1 MYGTYSEVTPLSY
14 NFLSKPGVLWKL
26 MKRKHF
32 EKHALFSLF
41 WPKMRV
47 LELNMGLF
55 NSLEISTSNKLHCR
69 IIWLN
74 IKGVEC
80 KKVGK
85 IWRRIVRMV
94 VSYPYPSCFR
104 QYAAYLRR
112 PYSVTGFINQWGGWN
127 SDIYQHFCIKV
138 NANVISFSYKKKI
151 ESGET
156 FLVQKRRL
164 LGRPL
169 SP

>member
-41 WPKMRV
+41 WPKKRV

-55 NSLEISTSNKLHCR
+55 NSPEISTSNKLHCR

-80 KKVGK
+80 KKVRN

-94 VSYPYPSCFR
+94 VSYPYPSCFL

-112 PYSVTGFINQWGGWN
+112 PYSVTGFINQWGGGVKFGYL
-127 SDIYQHFCIKV
+127 STFLHYV
-138 NANVISFSYKKKI
+138 NANVISFSYKTN
-151 ESGET
+151 SSLT
-156 FLVQKRRL
+156 RHF
-164 LGRPL
+164 
-169 SP
+169 